1 LPGYPL
7 IRNSRNKKKFCP
19 DILEYIKTMSKK
31 TSNLLAFVSGAAVG
45 AAVGILFA
53 PEKGRETR
61 SWLSYRLERYRDT
74 LSDLL
79 EQLVAKEDSL
89 PSSAKS
95 EGQRVIQDAKDKAEK
110 LLGDVDS
117 LINEINSRKEL

>member
-1 LPGYPL
+1 MG
-7 IRNSRNKKKFCP
+7 
-19 DILEYIKTMSKK
+19 KK
-31 TSNLLAFVSGAAVG
+31 TSNLLVFVSGAAVG
-45 AAVGILFA
+45 AAAGILFA

-79 EQLVAKEDSL
+79 EQLMAKEDNL
-89 PSSAKS
+89 PTTAKS
-95 EGQRVIQDAKDKAEK
+95 EGQRVIQDAKNKAEK

-117 LINEINSRKEL
+117 LINEINSRKEI

>member
-1 LPGYPL
+1 
-7 IRNSRNKKKFCP
+7 
-19 DILEYIKTMSKK
+19 MSKK
-31 TSNLLAFVSGAAVG
+31 TTAILAFTSGAAVG
-45 AAVGILFA
+45 AVVGILFA

-61 SWLSYRLERYRDT
+61 YWLSYRLEKYRDT
-74 LSDLL
+74 LADLTQQLIAKSDN
-79 EQLVAKEDSL
+79 L
-89 PSSAKS
+89 PSNAKS

>member
-1 LPGYPL
+1 MG
-7 IRNSRNKKKFCP
+7 
-19 DILEYIKTMSKK
+19 KK
-31 TSNLLAFVSGAAVG
+31 TTNVLVFVSGAVAG
-45 AAVGILFA
+45 AAAGILFA

-61 SWLSYRLERYRDT
+61 SWLSYRLEKYRDT
-74 LSDLL
+74 LTDLL
-79 EQLVAKEDSL
+79 DQLVVNRDLATSN
-89 PSSAKS
+89 AKS

>member
-1 LPGYPL
+1 MG
-7 IRNSRNKKKFCP
+7 
-19 DILEYIKTMSKK
+19 KK
-31 TSNLLAFVSGAAVG
+31 TTAILAFASGAAVG
-45 AAVGILFA
+45 AAAGILFA
-53 PEKGRETR
+53 PEKGQETR
-61 SWLSYRLERYRDT
+61 SWLSYRLEKYRDT

-79 EQLVAKEDSL
+79 EQLVAKGDNL

-95 EGQRVIQDAKDKAEK
+95 EGQRVIQDAKSKAEK

>member
-1 LPGYPL
+1 
-7 IRNSRNKKKFCP
+7 
-19 DILEYIKTMSKK
+19 MSKK
-31 TSNLLAFVSGAAVG
+31 TNTLLAFMSGAAVG
-45 AAVGILFA
+45 AAAGLLFA

-61 SWLSYRLERYRDT
+61 SWLSYRLEKYRDT

-79 EQLVAKEDSL
+79 EQLIAKGEGM

-95 EGQRVIQDAKDKAEK
+95 EGQRVIQDAKEKAEK

>member
-1 LPGYPL
+1 MG
-7 IRNSRNKKKFCP
+7 
-19 DILEYIKTMSKK
+19 KK
-31 TSNLLAFVSGAAVG
+31 TSNLLVFVSGAAVG
-45 AAVGILFA
+45 AAAGILFA

-61 SWLSYRLERYRDT
+61 SWLSYRLEKYRDT

-79 EQLVAKEDSL
+79 EQLMEDRNSA

-117 LINEINSRKEL
+117 LIKEINSRKEI

>member
-1 LPGYPL
+1 MG
-7 IRNSRNKKKFCP
+7 KK
-19 DILEYIKTMSKK
+19 I
-31 TSNLLAFVSGAAVG
+31 SNTLVFVSGAAVG
-45 AAVGILFA
+45 AAAGILFA

-61 SWLSYRLERYRDT
+61 SWLSYRLEKYRDT

-79 EQLVAKEDSL
+79 EQLVEDRNL
-89 PSSAKS
+89 VTSSAKS
-95 EGQRVIQDAKDKAEK
+95 EGQRVIQDAKEKAER

>member
-1 LPGYPL
+1 
-7 IRNSRNKKKFCP
+7 
-19 DILEYIKTMSKK
+19 MSKK
-31 TSNLLAFVSGAAVG
+31 TSNILFFVSGAAVG
-45 AAVGILFA
+45 AAAGILFA

-61 SWLSYRLERYRDT
+61 SWLSYRLEKYRDT

-79 EQLVAKEDSL
+79 EELVENRDRVT
-89 PSSAKS
+89 SSAKS

-117 LINEINSRKEL
+117 LINEINSRKEI

>member
-1 LPGYPL
+1 MG
-7 IRNSRNKKKFCP
+7 
-19 DILEYIKTMSKK
+19 KK
-31 TSNLLAFVSGAAVG
+31 TSNLLVFVSGAAVG
-45 AAVGILFA
+45 AAAGILFA

-61 SWLSYRLERYRDT
+61 SWLSYRLEKYRDT

-79 EQLVAKEDSL
+79 EQLMQDRNLA

-117 LINEINSRKEL
+117 LIKEINSRKEL

>member
-1 LPGYPL
+1 
-7 IRNSRNKKKFCP
+7 
-19 DILEYIKTMSKK
+19 MSKK
-31 TSNLLAFVSGAAVG
+31 TSNLLAFVSGAALG
-45 AAVGILFA
+45 AAAGILFA

-79 EQLVAKEDSL
+79 EQLVAKENNM

-95 EGQRVIQDAKDKAEK
+95 EGQRVIQDAKSKAEK

>member
-1 LPGYPL
+1 
-7 IRNSRNKKKFCP
+7 
-19 DILEYIKTMSKK
+19 MSKK
-31 TSNLLAFVSGAAVG
+31 TNTILAFASGAAVG
-45 AAVGILFA
+45 AVAGLLFA

-61 SWLSYRLERYRDT
+61 YWLSYRLEKYRDT

-79 EQLVAKEDSL
+79 EQLIARGENM
-89 PSSAKS
+89 PMSAKT
-95 EGQRVIQDAKDKAEK
+95 EGQRVIQDAKEKAEK

>member
-1 LPGYPL
+1 
-7 IRNSRNKKKFCP
+7 
-19 DILEYIKTMSKK
+19 MSK
-31 TSNLLAFVSGAAVG
+31 TSNILFFVSGAAVG
-45 AAVGILFA
+45 AAAGILFA

-61 SWLSYRLERYRDT
+61 SWLSYRLEKYRDT

-79 EQLVAKEDSL
+79 EELVEDRNL
-89 PSSAKS
+89 VPTTAKS

-117 LINEINSRKEL
+117 LINEINSRKEI

>member
-1 LPGYPL
+1 
-7 IRNSRNKKKFCP
+7 
-19 DILEYIKTMSKK
+19 MSK
-31 TSNLLAFVSGAAVG
+31 TSNILFLVSGAAVG
-45 AAVGILFA
+45 AVAGILFA

-61 SWLSYRLERYRDT
+61 SWLSYRLEKYRDT

-79 EQLVAKEDSL
+79 EELVEDRNL
-89 PSSAKS
+89 VTTNAKS

-117 LINEINSRKEL
+117 LINEINSRKEI

>member
-1 LPGYPL
+1 
-7 IRNSRNKKKFCP
+7 
-19 DILEYIKTMSKK
+19 MSKK
-31 TSNLLAFVSGAAVG
+31 TTAILAFTSGAAVG
-45 AAVGILFA
+45 AVVGILFA

-61 SWLSYRLERYRDT
+61 YWLSYRLEKYRDT
-74 LSDLL
+74 LADLTQ
-79 EQLVAKEDSL
+79 QLVAKSDNL
-89 PSSAKS
+89 PSNAKS

>member
-1 LPGYPL
+1 
-7 IRNSRNKKKFCP
+7 
-19 DILEYIKTMSKK
+19 MSKK
-31 TSNLLAFVSGAAVG
+31 TNTLLAFASGAAVG
-45 AAVGILFA
+45 AMAGILFA
-53 PEKGRETR
+53 PDKGRETR
-61 SWLSYRLERYRDT
+61 SWLSYRLEKYRDT
-74 LSDLL
+74 LADLTQ
-79 EQLVAKEDSL
+79 QLVAKSDNL

>member
-1 LPGYPL
+1 MG
-7 IRNSRNKKKFCP
+7 
-19 DILEYIKTMSKK
+19 KK
-31 TSNLLAFVSGAAVG
+31 TTTLLAFASGAAVG
-45 AAVGILFA
+45 AAAGILFA

-61 SWLSYRLERYRDT
+61 SFLSYRLEKYRET

-79 EQLVAKEDSL
+79 EQLVDNRNL
-89 PSSAKS
+89 TPSSAKS

>member
-1 LPGYPL
+1 M
-7 IRNSRNKKKFCP
+7 SR
-19 DILEYIKTMSKK
+19 KT
-31 TSNLLAFVSGAAVG
+31 TVLVAFTSGAAVG
-45 AAVGILFA
+45 AITGILFA

-61 SWLSYRLERYRDT
+61 NWLSYRLEKYRDT
-74 LSDLL
+74 LADLTQ
-79 EQLVAKEDSL
+79 QLVAKSDSL

-117 LINEINSRKEL
+117 LINEINSRKEI

>member
-1 LPGYPL
+1 
-7 IRNSRNKKKFCP
+7 
-19 DILEYIKTMSKK
+19 MSKK
-31 TSNLLAFVSGAAVG
+31 TTVLLAFTSGAAVG
-45 AAVGILFA
+45 ALTGILFA

-61 SWLSYRLERYRDT
+61 SWLSFRLEKYRDT
-74 LSDLL
+74 LADLTQ
-79 EQLVAKEDSL
+79 QLVAKSDNL
-89 PSSAKS
+89 PSTAKS

>member
-1 LPGYPL
+1 MG
-7 IRNSRNKKKFCP
+7 
-19 DILEYIKTMSKK
+19 KK
-31 TSNLLAFVSGAAVG
+31 TTAALAFVSGAAVG
-45 AAVGILFA
+45 AAAGILFA

-61 SWLSYRLERYRDT
+61 SWLSYRLEKYRDT

-79 EQLVAKEDSL
+79 EQLVAKGENM
-89 PSSAKS
+89 PTSART

>member
-1 LPGYPL
+1 
-7 IRNSRNKKKFCP
+7 
-19 DILEYIKTMSKK
+19 MSKK
-31 TSNLLAFVSGAAVG
+31 TSNLLAFISGAAIG
-45 AAVGILFA
+45 AAAGILFA

-61 SWLSYRLERYRDT
+61 NWLSYRLERYRDT

-79 EQLVAKEDSL
+79 EQLVAKENNM
-89 PSSAKS
+89 PSTAKS
-95 EGQRVIQDAKDKAEK
+95 EGQRVIQDAKSKAEK

>member
-1 LPGYPL
+1 
-7 IRNSRNKKKFCP
+7 
-19 DILEYIKTMSKK
+19 MSKK

-45 AAVGILFA
+45 AAAGILFA

-79 EQLVAKEDSL
+79 DQLIAKEDSL
-89 PSSAKS
+89 PSTAKS
-95 EGQRVIQDAKDKAEK
+95 EGQRVIQDAKNKAEK

>member
-1 LPGYPL
+1 
-7 IRNSRNKKKFCP
+7 
-19 DILEYIKTMSKK
+19 MSKK
-31 TSNLLAFVSGAAVG
+31 TSNLLAFMSGAAIG
-45 AAVGILFA
+45 AAAGILFA

-79 EQLVAKEDSL
+79 EQLVAKQDNM
-89 PSSAKS
+89 PSTAKS

-117 LINEINSRKEL
+117 LINEINSRKEI